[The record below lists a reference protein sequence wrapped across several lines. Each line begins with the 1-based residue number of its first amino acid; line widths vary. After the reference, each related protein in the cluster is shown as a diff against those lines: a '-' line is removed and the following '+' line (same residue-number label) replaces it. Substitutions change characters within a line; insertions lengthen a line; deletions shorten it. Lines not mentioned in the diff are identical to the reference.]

1 MPSSNRGPAARG
13 QGPAARRARIAVIV
27 LLVLNVVAAGFVLY
41 PPGGSAESL
50 QRQLVA
56 LQSQM
61 GKQRDLL
68 EGIRQHASSVEKG
81 RTDGDSFL
89 NEYFLARRTAYAAVV
104 SELGEAAR
112 DAKIKEREIT
122 FSPEPIEG
130 SDVLS
135 MMTITAN
142 YEGSYR
148 DLVSFIR
155 QIDQSPRLLIIE
167 SLTAAPQAGGNTLA
181 VSMKIDAFVRE
192 EGGLAPVQAPPA
204 QNPAAGSVAALASGA
219 GR

>member
-1 MPSSNRGPAARG
+1 MPSGNKGPAARG
-13 QGPAARRARIAVIV
+13 QGPAARWARIAVVV
-27 LLVLNVVAAGFVLY
+27 LLGLNVVAAGMVLF

-50 QRQLVA
+50 EKQLAA
-56 LQSQM
+56 LQSQI
-61 GKQRDLL
+61 GQKRELV
-68 EGIRQHASSVEKG
+68 ERTRQHAASVEKG
-81 RTDGDSFL
+81 RADGDSFL
-89 NEYFLARRTAYAAVV
+89 DEYFLARRTAYAAVV

-112 DAKIKEREIT
+112 GAKIKEREIT

-130 SDVLS
+130 SDELS

-192 EGGLAPVQAPPA
+192 EGGAPAQAPPA
-204 QNPAAGSVAALASGA
+204 QVPAAGPVAALTPGA